1 MPEEPRSPATVAS
14 AEPTPV
20 ALRDYYEGRT
30 PLKQL
35 FGSATPPPADAQDQ
49 TQAKTLLADLGG
61 CDPDLRKTVRLTSGR
76 VNLPQWLQA
85 WCRTIVERELGAA
98 LDPEES
104 CRGFGLRRLFKRSQE
119 GVTAKDASTRRRA
132 YNLLRLSLVC
142 VHSVRQLDPTD
153 LAEEAM
159 HLVFPEGRS
168 RFRGRDLERNA
179 VTPLLRATSAGTLK
193 KVLLSLRFWMEWA
206 RTARADVFTAKE
218 KADRLTSKVSE
229 LQKELSTAHETIQSL
244 QAQVADS
251 AERVTTLSRDLETEH
266 NRRINKM
273 REAKGRMRRLF
284 DSALAPRLRGAREAL
299 DGDPIAVNVALERLE
314 RTLQLLEEERPW
326 LSSD

>member
-1 MPEEPRSPATVAS
+1 
-14 AEPTPV
+14 
-20 ALRDYYEGRT
+20 
-30 PLKQL
+30 
-35 FGSATPPPADAQDQ
+35 
-49 TQAKTLLADLGG
+49 
-61 CDPDLRKTVRLTSGR
+61 
-76 VNLPQWLQA
+76 
-85 WCRTIVERELGAA
+85 
-98 LDPEES
+98 
-104 CRGFGLRRLFKRSQE
+104 
-119 GVTAKDASTRRRA
+119 
-132 YNLLRLSLVC
+132 
-142 VHSVRQLDPTD
+142 
-153 LAEEAM
+153 M

-179 VTPLLRATSAGTLK
+179 VTPLLRATSPGTLK
-193 KVLLSLRFWMEWA
+193 KALLSLRFWMEWA

-229 LQKELSTAHETIQSL
+229 LQKELSRARERIQSL

-251 AERVTTLSRDLETEH
+251 ANQVTTLSRDLETEH

-273 REAKGRMRRLF
+273 REAKGRIRRLF

-299 DGDPIAVNVALERLE
+299 DGDPVAVNVALERLD